1 MSWMYSI
8 ELPQGALIKRQMQLT
23 MDAVTFNGKSIPVAA
38 IDVVKSQVTR
48 QFVNGI
54 PTATTYKVQLEGQ
67 GGLRQ
72 TMKWS
77 FASLQKQE
85 TKDKCEQAYRTMI
98 DLIRDQAGPRIVANQ
113 LAKPLPTKFGPYEI
127 TPEGVGVSGLLSA
140 KQAPWVA
147 ITGATMNQGVYSVTF
162 VDEQGRGKAF
172 GAMSLWDANAIF
184 LPEVMTGY
192 RNWFLQP
199 R

>member
-98 DLIRDQAGPRIVANQ
+98 DLIRDGRTTNRGEPAGQAVAHQVRSTRSPRRR
-113 LAKPLPTKFGPYEI
+113 
-127 TPEGVGVSGLLSA
+127 SGSA
-140 KQAPWVA
+140 
-147 ITGATMNQGVYSVTF
+147 GC
-162 VDEQGRGKAF
+162 
-172 GAMSLWDANAIF
+172 
-184 LPEVMTGY
+184 
-192 RNWFLQP
+192 
-199 R
+199 